1 MKIER
6 RNQLRQIMTVAWG
19 LFREASTT
27 AESRTFADALAGAW
41 RFIKRLTATP
51 CRLARQLRA
60 GGHVQMADTIASPV
74 RRFYGAKTHVGGRGS
89 VAYLAARVGS

>member
-1 MKIER
+1 MKTER

-19 LFREASTT
+19 LFREAGDTT
-27 AESRTFADALAGAW
+27 EPRTFADALAGAW

-60 GGHVQMADTIASPV
+60 GGHVLMADTIASPV
-74 RRFYGAKTHVGGRGS
+74 RRFYGAMALVGGRGS
-89 VAYLAARVGS
+89 VAYLASRIGG